1 MHLPIGFASDSMQ
14 ILSALLAEIFIG
26 TGFLVHDAHATT
38 MLPHLTGVALDEHAP
53 NVIRQR
59 VRRLWRWLARLCL
72 DGAATE
78 GFATG
83 GGQAWKFLLP
93 TQTSSYFLL
102 FIVFGVVFIF
112 LSRRIIVIV
121 ASALARARVWDV
133 GPRAVFGIVNR
144 LRPWTG
150 RALRRM
156 VFLVGASAPIAGMRA
171 GGTGGVGVL
180 EEGRGGLC
188 GASSRGAARR
198 HGGDRSW
205 RGM

>member
-1 MHLPIGFASDSMQ
+1 MG
-14 ILSALLAEIFIG
+14 
-26 TGFLVHDAHATT
+26 
-38 MLPHLTGVALDEHAP
+38 
-53 NVIRQR
+53 
-59 VRRLWRWLARLCL
+59 RLCL

-78 GFATG
+78 SFATG

-112 LSRRIIVIV
+112 LTRRVIVIV

-156 VFLVGASAPIAGMRA
+156 VFLVGASAPIACVRA

-205 RGM
+205 RGMWNIDGRILRSNRMYSAESRDCDEWCRAPPRADPGCEGALARDWELLGGEGGQDN